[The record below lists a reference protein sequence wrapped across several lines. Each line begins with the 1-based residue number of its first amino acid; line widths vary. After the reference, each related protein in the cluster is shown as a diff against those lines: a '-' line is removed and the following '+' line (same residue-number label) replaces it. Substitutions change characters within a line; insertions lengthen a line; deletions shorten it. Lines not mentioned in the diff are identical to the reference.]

1 MAAAVFDH
9 THKLDVA
16 SWNWTSFNASQYVP
30 SAKDLALA
38 GPRMFMKLGSFLA
51 VPEAVDNIFGLRVG
65 LGQRIIPEATGGAG
79 AGIVDAATTAAAG
92 GMAAREAMNAGT
104 QMVIDMDDA
113 GNGLASKFTLE
124 GIRSLGNVFSYAT
137 SKWALGCVIIA
148 VVLNRTYCYAS
159 TRRNLV
165 LPWKIRVLLRISPI
179 ILLAVQA
186 RSLLQSI
193 QCQTSPDFGM
203 LRWGNASKT
212 SDLLFTQN
220 GGFLHELSQ
229 TLLFGASNEESCLA
243 VSMIPPDYDEEVAK
257 ASPDGL
263 MPKADLAGSLS
274 LLWPLFKTFGFS
286 QWVETISC
294 AVQGRQVAAETG
306 MTLFEHSLAFAEA
319 DSQIGSQL
327 GAFGSFGTT
336 KRVWANTTSHDEATQ
351 IAITRTMIMKKVNTA
366 PEVLFVGFLSAM
378 NHLTSHFLAIF
389 NLQGKLRLLSTGFW
403 GLSFMSAI
411 VWSVWTFSIDD
422 FENQSLLRFPTV
434 CIVGFIPHV
443 LVLLGILACGAIYG
457 AALLLSALSPPTVE
471 EGSADDQPPP
481 TNPWSAFM
489 RRLASAH
496 RNMQSNGTLMS
507 SLRITMHM
515 DFYTA
520 LLRTGFAVMTMASE
534 AVYLNESRGVSVKQ
548 RTWLEDD
555 RLRELETVGAQ
566 WLGPTF
572 RIHDPDSGLADGLAN
587 NVGLV
592 AAKDQPMDLL
602 QKSSSGYAREMTAKK
617 VPKLSRG
624 REPAG
629 MRNGIGATERSGRW
643 VMALEFFIGI
653 NRLLLSWWASVALKL
668 LGIAGIQSRPR
679 WLLWLVKH
687 PRSTQAD
694 AKPPDSSDPES
705 LNFWLLS
712 IDGELTLP
720 KDENVDVEAEMRN
733 RLRENQGYWNDTEE
747 KKLDSNLYKWWLGG
761 GWWGSDD
768 HSGNFNP
775 NEKELDE
782 DMTSIVSFSTTE
794 DEQDWI
800 SDVNDDGRRT
810 PTQESPQFS
819 RESTPFLDTPL
830 SPADL
835 AQLLHPKTPEQRAEA
850 QALSAHLASD
860 SIVTRSR
867 YRNLLQRERAKVL
880 TSTRERPENFTAS
893 SATGKLT
900 LEEEAQILEHLIISR
915 RNFHNATSSSSK
927 PTSWAKG
934 ASGMG
939 EGGPQCVVCQSSPR
953 SIIVWPCRCLSLC
966 DDCRVT
972 LAMNNFD
979 KCVCCRRDVASF
991 SRIFVP

>member
-1 MAAAVFDH
+1 MAAAVIDH
-9 THKLDVA
+9 TPKLDVA
-16 SWNWTSFNASQYVP
+16 SWNWTYFNASQYVP
-30 SAKDLALA
+30 SARDLALA
-38 GPRMFMKLGSFLA
+38 GPRMFMKLGSFLV
-51 VPEAVDNIFGLRVG
+51 VPEAVDTIFGLRAG
-65 LGQRIIPEATGGAG
+65 LGQRIIPEATGGVG
-79 AGIVDAATTAAAG
+79 AGIVDAATTAAGG

-148 VVLNRTYCYAS
+148 VILNRTYCYAS

-165 LPWKIRVLLRISPI
+165 LPWKIRFLLRIAPI
-179 ILLAVQA
+179 ILLAVQS
-186 RSLLQSI
+186 RQLLQSI
-193 QCQTSPDFGM
+193 QCQTSPDFGI
-203 LRWGNASKT
+203 LRWGNASKS
-212 SDLLFTQN
+212 SDLLFTTN

-229 TLLFGASNEESCLA
+229 TLLFGASDEESCVA
-243 VSMIPPDYDEEVAK
+243 IHMIPPEDNEAE
-257 ASPDGL
+257 ASPDEL
-263 MPKADLAGSLS
+263 VPMVELTGSLS
-274 LLWPLFKTFGFS
+274 RLWPLFQTFGFS

-319 DSQIGSQL
+319 DSQIGNQL
-327 GAFGSFGTT
+327 GTFGSFGST
-336 KRVWANTTSHDEATQ
+336 KRVWTNKNQTEATQ
-351 IAITRTMIMKKVNTA
+351 IAITRSMIMKKVNTA
-366 PEVLFVGFLSAM
+366 PEVLFVGFLSAT
-378 NHLTSHFLAIF
+378 NHLTSHILAIF
-389 NLQGKLRLLSTGFW
+389 NLQGKLRLLNTGFW
-403 GLSFMSAI
+403 GLSFMAAI
-411 VWSVWTFSIDD
+411 VWSIWTFSIDD

-443 LVLLGILACGAIYG
+443 LVLCGILACGVIYV

-471 EGSADDQPPP
+471 EGSGDDLPPP

-496 RNMQSNGTLMS
+496 RNMQSNGTLVS
-507 SLRITMHM
+507 GLRITMHM

-534 AVYLNESRGVSVKQ
+534 AVYLNESRGVSIKQ
-548 RTWLEDD
+548 RTWLEED
-555 RLRELETVGAQ
+555 RLRELEAVGAQ

-617 VPKLSRG
+617 VPKLARG
-624 REPAG
+624 REAAG

-668 LGIAGIQSRPR
+668 LAFAGIRTRPR
-679 WLLWLVKH
+679 LLLWLVKH
-687 PRSTQAD
+687 PRSTQTD
-694 AKPPDSSDPES
+694 VKPPDSSDPDS

-733 RLRENQGYWNDTEE
+733 RLREHQGYWNDTEE
-747 KKLDSNLYKWWLGG
+747 RKLDSNLYKWWLSG
-761 GWWGSDD
+761 GWWGADD
-768 HSGNFNP
+768 NSGNFNP
-775 NEKELDE
+775 ETKHLEE
-782 DMTSIVSFSTTE
+782 DMTSVVSFSTTE
-794 DEQDWI
+794 DELEWE
-800 SDVNDDGRRT
+800 SDDNDGRRT
-810 PTQESPQFS
+810 PTQNSPQYS

-830 SPADL
+830 EPADL

-880 TSTRERPENFTAS
+880 TSTRERPENFTS
-893 SATGKLT
+893 SSSTGKLT

-915 RNFHNATSSSSK
+915 RSFHDATNSSSK